1 MNLKKGLSLI
11 AFGFLFLLVD
21 LHLTFNNL
29 TITMTPDFVGWI
41 LLTMA
46 FYEMGR
52 YVNDKRYLVIISI
65 IMAVLSGAYWLL
77 ELFKANI
84 ADNLSIVNTIMNIA
98 NDFYMYVLFGILVR
112 IADNYGSRTRDTLSV
127 LRYINLAVSIILLVI
142 GFLINLENF
151 RQFVWMITFSGVV
164 ALASAIASAI
174 VLFRLKNEVA

>member
-1 MNLKKGLSLI
+1 
-11 AFGFLFLLVD
+11 
-21 LHLTFNNL
+21 
-29 TITMTPDFVGWI
+29 
-41 LLTMA
+41 MA

-52 YVNDKRYLVIISI
+52 YVTDKRYLVIISI

-98 NDFYMYVLFGILVR
+98 NAFYMYVLFGILVD
-112 IADNYGSRTRDTLSV
+112 IADEYGSKTKDTISV

-142 GFLINLENF
+142 SVLINLENF
-151 RQFVWMITFSGVV
+151 RQFVWMITFSGLI

-174 VLFRLKNEVA
+174 ILFKLKNEVA

>member
-21 LHLTFNNL
+21 LRLTFNNS
-29 TITMTPDFVGWI
+29 TITMIPDFVGWI

-98 NDFYMYVLFGILVR
+98 NAFYMYVLFGILVR

-174 VLFRLKNEVA
+174 VLFRLKNEIA